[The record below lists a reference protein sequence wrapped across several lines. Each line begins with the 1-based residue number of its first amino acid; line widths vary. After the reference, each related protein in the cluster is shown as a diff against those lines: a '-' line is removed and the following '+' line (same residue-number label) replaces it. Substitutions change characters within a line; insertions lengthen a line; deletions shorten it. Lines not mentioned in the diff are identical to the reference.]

1 MSSETI
7 FWGITCLD
15 TLILK
20 SPAKI
25 NLFLEVL
32 RKRKDGYHEI
42 RSLMQAV
49 DLCDEIILLKQ
60 KEGVVIRTD
69 DPECPAD
76 ETNLAFKAAQLILE
90 ETKIKDGVSI
100 HIKKIIP
107 IVAGL
112 GGGSSNAATTLKG
125 INQLFGL
132 KLSDEKLGYLAS
144 QIGSDVP
151 FFLSSG
157 QALVR
162 GRGEI
167 IEPITIYRDYWLVLA
182 RPEVKVSSQWAY
194 QNLKINLTNIK
205 NEVNLKFLEN
215 PNVFF
220 EALTNFK
227 NDLEEVVSVKYPIIR
242 KIKDILENSGA
253 VKSSMSGSGPTVYG
267 VFERKP
273 KAEEVAR
280 KLRLGDWSP
289 ASGGQ
294 VFVTQPIP
302 NNV

>member
-1 MSSETI
+1 METLV
-7 FWGITCLD
+7 F
-15 TLILK
+15 K

-32 RKRKDGYHEI
+32 RKREDGYHEI
-42 RSLMQAV
+42 CSLMQTV
-49 DLCDEIILLKQ
+49 DLCDELLLQ
-60 KEGVVIRTD
+60 RRKEGVVIRTD
-69 DPECPAD
+69 DPECPAN

-90 ETKIKDGVSI
+90 EAKIKEGVSI

-107 IVAGL
+107 IAAGL

-125 INQLFGL
+125 INQLFEL
-132 KLSDEKLGYLAS
+132 NLSDQKLHFLSS
-144 QIGSDVP
+144 QIGSDIP

-182 RPEVKVSSQWAY
+182 RPEVKVSTQWAY
-194 QNLKINLTNIK
+194 QNLKINLTKVK
-205 NEVNLKFLEN
+205 NEVNLKVLEN

-220 EALTNFK
+220 EALPHFE

-242 KIKDILENSGA
+242 RIKDILENSGA

-280 KLRLGDWSP
+280 KLRRGDWSP

-302 NNV
+302 NSI

>member
-1 MSSETI
+1 LETLV
-7 FWGITCLD
+7 F
-15 TLILK
+15 K

-32 RKRKDGYHEI
+32 RKREDGYHEI
-42 RSLMQAV
+42 CSLMQTV
-49 DLCDEIILLKQ
+49 DLCDELLLQ
-60 KEGVVIRTD
+60 RRKEGVVIRTD
-69 DPECPAD
+69 DPECPAN

-90 ETKIKDGVSI
+90 EAKIKEGVSI

-107 IVAGL
+107 IAAGL

-125 INQLFGL
+125 INQLFEL
-132 KLSDEKLGYLAS
+132 NLSDQKLHFLSS
-144 QIGSDVP
+144 QIGSDIP

-182 RPEVKVSSQWAY
+182 RPEVKVSTQWAY
-194 QNLKINLTNIK
+194 QNLKINLTKVK
-205 NEVNLKFLEN
+205 NEVNLKVLEN

-220 EALTNFK
+220 EALPHFE

-242 KIKDILENSGA
+242 RIKDILENSGA

-280 KLRLGDWSP
+280 KLRRGDWSP

-302 NNV
+302 NSI